1 MPDVELVDVTK
12 RYGRIVAND
21 HVNLTIRDR
30 EYVSILGPSGCGKS
44 TLIQSITGIIQP
56 DEGDIYIDGQNVTRL
71 PMEDRGIGY
80 VFQNIALFPHMNIWE
95 NVTYAPFVR
104 GWPIRETRPLA
115 LEILDM
121 VRLGADIKDFPAEL
135 SHGSQQKTA
144 IARSLVSQAKLL
156 IFDEPLGA
164 LDARIR
170 TDLRYEL
177 RRLVKDLGLTALHVT
192 HDQEEAMSISDR
204 VIVMK
209 AGRIIEVNDPK
220 QLWQRPKNLFTV
232 NFVGEANFLVGH
244 VTDAEDTGRTVV
256 QLTDGSPLIVSDGVY
271 DIGEKVVLA
280 VRPQF
285 IALGDVE
292 RENQLTG
299 RIVDVIY
306 TGSLWYLIVQLVNDI
321 RITVKKPVEIQR
333 TYAVDDE
340 VTLSIAPD
348 DLLSYRYPES
358 GLDAEIAL
366 E

>member
-44 TLIQSITGIIQP
+44 TLIQCITGIIRP
-56 DEGDIYIDGQNVTRL
+56 DEGDIFFSGQKVTQL

-80 VFQNIALFPHMNIWE
+80 VFQNIALFPHMNVWE
-95 NVTYAPFVR
+95 NVTYAPFIR
-104 GWPIRETRPLA
+104 GRPIRETRPLA
-115 LEILDM
+115 LEMLEM
-121 VRLGADIKDFPAEL
+121 VRLGADTEDFPAEL
-135 SHGSQQKTA
+135 SRGSQQKTA

-156 IFDEPLGA
+156 IFDEPLGS

-170 TDLRYEL
+170 SDLRYEL

-209 AGRIIEVNDPK
+209 AGRIMEVNDPI
-220 QLWQRPKNLFTV
+220 QLWRRPMHLFTA
-232 NFVGEANFLVGH
+232 NFVGEANFMEGRVAG
-244 VTDAEDTGRTVV
+244 VKGAGRTVI
-256 QLTDGSPLIVSDGVY
+256 QLADGLPLIVREGRY
-271 DIGEKVVLA
+271 DVGEKIVVT

-285 IALGDVE
+285 VALHDPA
-292 RENQLTG
+292 RENQLDG

-306 TGSLWYLIVQLVNDI
+306 TGNLWYLTIQLANGV
-321 RITVKKPVEIQR
+321 RITVKTPVETR
-333 TYAVDDE
+333 RSFTVDDE

-348 DLLSYRYPES
+348 DLLLYRYPER
-358 GLDAEIAL
+358 GLEAEIAL